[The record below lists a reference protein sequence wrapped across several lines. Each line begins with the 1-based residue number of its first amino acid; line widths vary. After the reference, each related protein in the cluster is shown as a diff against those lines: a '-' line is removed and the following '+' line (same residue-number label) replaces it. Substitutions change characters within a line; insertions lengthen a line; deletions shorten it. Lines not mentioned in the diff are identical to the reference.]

1 MINPPQRSPR
11 IKVGGLVHFG
21 RMLDKIR
28 AHQRGEL
35 PDEYH
40 PNLGLSM
47 GLDGMLCAFLNVPFE
62 EVSRRVGEGGSDEE
76 ILEWCFTRSGFRPSK
91 MQARI
96 WNEFARKLGWDD
108 AAGRFLDR
116 VRAEEGITREDLI
129 TSFDLI
135 DFREGRLRSPETSEG

>member
-11 IKVGGLVHFG
+11 VKVGGLVHFG
-21 RMLDKIR
+21 RMIDKIR

-35 PDEYH
+35 PEEYH
-40 PNLGLSM
+40 PNLGLSV

-62 EVSRRVGEGGSDEE
+62 EVRQRVSEGGTDEE
-76 ILEWCFTRSGFRPSK
+76 ILEWCFTRSGVRPTK

-96 WNEFARKLGWDD
+96 WNEFARKFGWNDV
-108 AAGRFLDR
+108 AGRFIDR

-135 DFREGRLRSPETSEG
+135 DFREGRLGSAAETE